1 MRMEL
6 IQPFINAADAVL
18 AESLRSTTRISDL
31 SMEEDVYRRHGV
43 AAMISVT
50 GDIEGRIIFDMD
62 QPIALKIACRT
73 AGCDVNDIDASERD
87 QVARETICEM
97 ANLVIGNA
105 VTVLNDAG
113 YQFKVHPPSV
123 HDDQKGIAG
132 SEDTEALVM
141 CFATDEGEFFM
152 NIAMRYNRRRKGE
165 KEVAANA

>member
-18 AESLRSTTRISDL
+18 AQSLCSTTRVNDL
-31 SMEEDVYRRHGV
+31 TMEEDVYRRHGV
-43 AAMISVT
+43 AALISVT

-62 QPIALKIACRT
+62 QTVALKVACRS
-73 AGCDVNDIDASERD
+73 AGCELTDIDEPERD

-97 ANLVIGNA
+97 ANQVIGNA
-105 VTVLNDAG
+105 VTVLNDGG

-123 HDDQKGIAG
+123 HEDTTGLGG

-141 CFATDEGEFFM
+141 CFSSDEGDFFM
-152 NIAMRYNRRRKGE
+152 NIAMHYNRRRRGE
-165 KEVAANA
+165 KEMAASN

>member
-18 AESLRSTTRISDL
+18 AQSLCSTTRVNDL
-31 SMEEDVYRRHGV
+31 TMEEDVYRRHGV
-43 AAMISVT
+43 AALISVT

-62 QPIALKIACRT
+62 QMVALKVACRS
-73 AGCDVNDIDASERD
+73 AGCELTDIDESERD

-97 ANLVIGNA
+97 ANQVIGNA

-113 YQFKVHPPSV
+113 YQFKIHPPSI
-123 HDDQKGIAG
+123 HEDTKGLGG

-141 CFATDEGEFFM
+141 CFATDEGDFFM
-152 NIAMRYNRRRKGE
+152 NIAMHYNRRRRGE
-165 KEVAANA
+165 KEMAATN

>member
-18 AESLRSTTRISDL
+18 AQSLCSTTRVNDL
-31 SMEEDVYRRHGV
+31 TMEEDVYRRHGV
-43 AAMISVT
+43 AALISVT

-62 QPIALKIACRT
+62 QTVALKVACRS
-73 AGCDVNDIDASERD
+73 AGCELTDIDESERD

-97 ANLVIGNA
+97 ANQVIGNA

-113 YQFKVHPPSV
+113 YQFKIHPPSV
-123 HDDQKGIAG
+123 HEDTKGLGG

-141 CFATDEGEFFM
+141 CFSTDQGDFFM
-152 NIAMRYNRRRKGE
+152 NIAMHYNRRRRGE
-165 KEVAANA
+165 KEMAATN